1 MNFDRNAPHQ
11 KNAEQAANAIAEV
24 IADAASFY
32 REPPQRLTFLLSTTL
47 PGLMGAIQ
55 GSCKDATERNFS
67 PNNDHLLFVCLL
79 VANVTSR
86 VRGGGENGDSVGYMV
101 EYSIDNIVKTLEMF
115 QELTGRSFEPMMN
128 ESLLAVVNGCRNEAK
143 AAFSGDLNKF
153 SPQ

>member
-1 MNFDRNAPHQ
+1 MSFDRNAPHQ
-11 KNAEQAANAIAEV
+11 KNAEQAANAIAHV

-55 GSCKDATERNFS
+55 GSCKDATEKYFS

-79 VANVTSR
+79 VANTTSR
-86 VRGGGENGDSVGYMV
+86 VHGAGENGESVGYMV

-115 QELTGRSFEPMMN
+115 QELTGRSFEPLLN
-128 ESLLAVVNGCRNEAK
+128 ESLLTVVTTVRDEAK
-143 AAFSGDLNKF
+143 AAFTGDLNKF